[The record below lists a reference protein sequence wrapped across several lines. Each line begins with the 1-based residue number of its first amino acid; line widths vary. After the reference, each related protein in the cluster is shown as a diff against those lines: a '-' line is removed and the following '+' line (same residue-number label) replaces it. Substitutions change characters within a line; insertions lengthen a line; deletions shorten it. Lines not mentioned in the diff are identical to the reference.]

1 MAGTGVITH
10 TSRAVALDMPDVL
23 RYIGFYD
30 IELTNAVST
39 VRFRKKL
46 HSIELFEALINSLS
60 PNQVVNNVNS
70 NVLVSGDH
78 LRGVTYAALWDSTL
92 STEVANF
99 EFVSNQLDLSTFLTL
114 KITDN
119 IPPGSYQIKINNT
132 KGFVQNIGTNDFTII
147 EPAPTVEMMTKSFV
161 TNSETQVVEIYGD
174 GFLGLSDVVLKPST
188 TGQAGTSNSNMSI
201 THSQIPVQYSVT
213 SRIID
218 VGNNDRHFNF
228 QDFMS

>member
-1 MAGTGVITH
+1 MQH
-10 TSRAVALDMPDVL
+10 C
-23 RYIGFYD
+23 
-30 IELTNAVST
+30 
-39 VRFRKKL
+39 
-46 HSIELFEALINSLS
+46 
-60 PNQVVNNVNS
+60 
-70 NVLVSGDH
+70 
-78 LRGVTYAALWDSTL
+78 DSTL

-99 EFVSNQLDLSTFLTL
+99 EFVSNQLDPKHFLTL

-201 THSQIPVQYSVT
+201 VHSQIPVQYSVT
-213 SRIID
+213 SRSLMSVIIPP
-218 VGNNDRHFNF
+218 F
-228 QDFMS
+228 QLPGFL